1 MEKYVAQ
8 YCWFTV
14 PTWQNEAL
22 LVASSYVHSRDAPV
36 AADLGP
42 GWIVQRQAYE
52 RDRGGNGEGANE
64 AHEEANETRETDED
78 LKKRGHHDRAL
89 QLWTGTQ

>member
-1 MEKYVAQ
+1 MKQASDDHIPPTEGKSGLSNLILQRDLATGSDIIRQNYALNVMSDCCLPMEKYVAQ

-22 LVASSYVHSRDAPV
+22 LAASSYVHSRDAPV

-42 GWIVQRQAYE
+42 G
-52 RDRGGNGEGANE
+52 
-64 AHEEANETRETDED
+64 
-78 LKKRGHHDRAL
+78 
-89 QLWTGTQ
+89 